1 MVGRI
6 CLFSM
11 ALATLIPASL
21 PASSMEAENRITQ
34 LCLAGFK
41 TAMNQAGKIPPEG
54 MGDFTCA
61 CFLREMNKGN
71 SIQWKSLLGTIE
83 AAQETCKQEAAERY
97 KI

>member
-6 CLFSM
+6 YLFSM

-21 PASSMEAENRITQ
+21 PASAMEAENRITQ

>member
-21 PASSMEAENRITQ
+21 PASAMEAENRITQ

-54 MGDFTCA
+54 MGDFTCS
-61 CFLREMNKGN
+61 CFLREMNKGD

-83 AAQETCKQEAAERY
+83 AAQKTCKQEAAERY

>member
-6 CLFSM
+6 YLFSM

-21 PASSMEAENRITQ
+21 PASSMEAENRISQ